1 MNCLRRLEFEP
12 IKRLE
17 KLIWEGP
24 EELEKIKALALAL
37 KEVIAPEKPIKDLK
51 PEDRREAG

>member
-1 MNCLRRLEFEP
+1 LRRLEFEP